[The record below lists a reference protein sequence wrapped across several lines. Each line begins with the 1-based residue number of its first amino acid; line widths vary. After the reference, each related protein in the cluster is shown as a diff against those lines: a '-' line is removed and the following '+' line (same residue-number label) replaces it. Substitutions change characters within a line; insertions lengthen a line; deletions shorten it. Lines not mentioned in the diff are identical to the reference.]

1 LRNNGPDATPAW
13 SCATARR
20 NPSQLSRASA
30 CCVAPG
36 WAAEVAAAAQASA
49 IDATVHRMHR
59 IHAREKTEIGMS
71 FS

>member
-1 LRNNGPDATPAW
+1 
-13 SCATARR
+13 
-20 NPSQLSRASA
+20 
-30 CCVAPG
+30 VAPG